1 MPLFCL
7 RRSACS
13 LARASRSALKL
24 RLCGFAATFSV
35 FGATG
40 SAGFASSLATAG
52 LAGSDFSA
60 FFSALTF
67 GAAGFASTFGAAAG
81 LKLAAIF
88 AATASSTLDEWL
100 FTSKPNS
107 FARATTS
114 LLSFPSSFAIS
125 YNLFLDKSCPP
136 LLFHKRPHFLCKSS
150 ICYSQ
155 NLSRFPDC
163 YA

>member
-1 MPLFCL
+1 MFCL

-13 LARASRSALKL
+13 LARASRSALKF
-24 RLCGFAATFSV
+24 RLCGLAATTFSSL
-35 FGATG
+35 GA
-40 SAGFASSLATAG
+40 AGVAGLLSSLATTG
-52 LAGSDFSA
+52 LADTGFST
-60 FFSALTF
+60 FFSTLTF
-67 GAAGFASTFGAAAG
+67 GAAGFASALGAGAG
-81 LKLAAIF
+81 LKLAAICS
-88 AATASSTLDEWL
+88 AAAASTLDEWL

-150 ICYSQ
+150 ICHSQ
-155 NLSRFPDC
+155 NLSRFSDC

>member
-1 MPLFCL
+1 M
-7 RRSACS
+7 
-13 LARASRSALKL
+13 ARASRSALKL
-24 RLCGFAATFSV
+24 RLCGLATTFSAL
-35 FGATG
+35 GATA

-60 FFSALTF
+60 FFSPLFSALAF

-150 ICYSQ
+150 ICHSQ